1 MLITKLA
8 APMPGAA
15 ERRLY
20 MAFPLSIVGGLLL
33 VGYAFSRMNARQ
45 GAKRNI
51 QTILDT
57 NKDR

>member
-1 MLITKLA
+1 
-8 APMPGAA
+8 
-15 ERRLY
+15 